1 MRGAVS
7 ANHSGPRKCNSPFS
21 RKELRTDCLGIYA
34 VGISKAYL
42 DSAYL
47 LALIKEEDGASDVE
61 NMLYRLRSNAF
72 DVFVPHIVL
81 GEVCGVIFRDYES
94 DRDRRDKTAR
104 LVDMMDSNGIQQE
117 NMKPVEKDA
126 FGIMVALSRKDESLD
141 ATDVM
146 ILSHVLSDPDSKFLF
161 TTDSSMLENV
171 AIADMEK
178 DLRDEGKRRTTLKIS
193 DRF

>member
-1 MRGAVS
+1 MS
-7 ANHSGPRKCNSPFS
+7 
-21 RKELRTDCLGIYA
+21 
-34 VGISKAYL
+34 ISKAYL

-161 TTDSSMLENV
+161 TTDSNMLENA
-171 AIADMEK
+171 AITDMEK
-178 DLRDEGKRRTTLKIS
+178 DLRDEGKRHTTLKIS